1 MNRTETDYA
10 CRLDLLRRSGDILQW
25 GFEAMTLRLAADVR
39 YTPDF
44 TVLRPAGPGCCRLEA
59 HETKGYM
66 RDDARVK
73 VRLAASLFPWITFFV
88 VRRAKGP
95 GVYLG
100 QWTIEEVPRGEI
112 APDARLHGPNL
123 EANFGR

>member
-1 MNRTETDYA
+1 MNRIEHDYA

-44 TVLRPAGPGCCRLEA
+44 IVVRPVGPGRCRLEA

-88 VRRAKGP
+88 VRRSKDAGAI
-95 GVYLG
+95 LR
-100 QWTIEEVPRGEI
+100 QWTIAEVPRGEL
-112 APDARLHGPNL
+112 APDERLHELAL
-123 EANFGR
+123 EADFGR